1 MCFDRKNQISG
12 SVIQDY
18 LLEQSRLSFQARD
31 ERNYH
36 VFYQLV
42 AAAMESPE
50 LKTQFMLEP
59 AKTFHYI
66 NQSGCYTLDDVSD
79 VTKFDE
85 LRLAMQVLNI
95 PTEISDG
102 IFSVLSAILWI
113 GNLTFEETDKETC
126 KLTKNDQ
133 KIVPKIATLLG
144 IQESQTARVCTI
156 RQISVKGNIT
166 SIGLKLKEVNNYFML
181 IFMCVEMSFLKARD
195 NRHSITKALYSRT
208 FTWLVQQIN
217 SCTNPGADQT
227 RFIGVLDIF
236 GFEDFEVFKKYLI
249 H

>member
-1 MCFDRKNQISG
+1 MVSKILSIHFIRRHNTTGNAKTVRNDNSSRFGKFIQVCFDRKNQITG

-18 LLEQSRLSFQARD
+18 LLEQSRLSFQSRD

-50 LKTQFMLEP
+50 LKTQFLLEP

-66 NQSGCYTLDDVSD
+66 NQSGCYSLDDVND
-79 VTKFDE
+79 AKKFDE

-95 PTEISDG
+95 PTETLDG

-133 KIVPKIATLLG
+133 KVVAKIAALLG
-144 IQESQTARVCTI
+144 IQESQMARVCTI
-156 RQISVKGNIT
+156 RQISVKGSIT
-166 SIGLKLKEVNNYFML
+166 SIGLKLQEVKL
-181 IFMCVEMSFLKARD
+181 
-195 NRHSITKALYSRT
+195 
-208 FTWLVQQIN
+208 
-217 SCTNPGADQT
+217 
-227 RFIGVLDIF
+227 
-236 GFEDFEVFKKYLI
+236 
-249 H
+249 

>member
-1 MCFDRKNQISG
+1 MRLSVSKLFNFHFIRRHNTTGNAKTVRNDNSSRFGKFIQVCFDRKNQITG

-66 NQSGCYTLDDVSD
+66 NQSGCYSLDDVND
-79 VTKFDE
+79 AQKFDE

-95 PTEISDG
+95 PTETLDG
-102 IFSVLSAILWI
+102 IFSVLSAVLWI
-113 GNLTFEETDKETC
+113 GNLNFEETDKETC

-133 KIVPKIATLLG
+133 KVVGKIAALLG
-144 IQESQTARVCTI
+144 IQESQTARACTI

-166 SIGLKLKEVNNYFML
+166 SIGLKLQEVNIQCLYFSVSML
-181 IFMCVEMSFLKARD
+181 F
-195 NRHSITKALYSRT
+195 
-208 FTWLVQQIN
+208 
-217 SCTNPGADQT
+217 
-227 RFIGVLDIF
+227 
-236 GFEDFEVFKKYLI
+236 
-249 H
+249 

>member
-36 VFYQLV
+36 VFYQLT
-42 AAAMESPE
+42 AAAIESSE
-50 LKTQFMLEP
+50 LKAQFILEP

-66 NQSGCYTLDDVSD
+66 NQSGCYKLDDVND
-79 VTKFDE
+79 AKKFDE

-95 PTEISDG
+95 PTETIDG

-113 GNLTFEETDKETC
+113 GNLNFEETDKETC

-133 KIVPKIATLLG
+133 KIVPKIAALLG
-144 IQESQTARVCTI
+144 IQESQAARVCTI

-166 SIGLKLKEVNNYFML
+166 SIGLKLQEVTRTCSFFMY
-181 IFMCVEMSFLKARD
+181 ISTCSFEGPRQQ
-195 NRHSITKALYSRT
+195 T
-208 FTWLVQQIN
+208 FN
-217 SCTNPGADQT
+217 S
-227 RFIGVLDIF
+227 
-236 GFEDFEVFKKYLI
+236 
-249 H
+249 